1 MGGRENIRCTYCTTP
16 EQVQYKHGHIV
27 IIITELR
34 VHNLPLRPGLTS
46 LSTLSTLSTQP
57 PGHSHISLVSLIS
70 QHQPGSNF
78 HYCVPKVTFRNFATG
93 MEFLWNSPVSSDPL
107 ALQEMRDLIHME
119 RDVWSVGERQ
129 PDQLNKKVLQRL
141 QRNFDVWL
149 WDSQGWEKCQ
159 YCRKS
164 HSIPAAAVLH
174 QNNNHRKKILIQT
187 LIVTQDTGGNLVK
200 TGWK

>member
-70 QHQPGSNF
+70 QHQPGSHF
-78 HYCVPKVTFRNFATG
+78 HYCVPIVTF
-93 MEFLWNSPVSSDPL
+93 
-107 ALQEMRDLIHME
+107 
-119 RDVWSVGERQ
+119 
-129 PDQLNKKVLQRL
+129 
-141 QRNFDVWL
+141 
-149 WDSQGWEKCQ
+149 
-159 YCRKS
+159 
-164 HSIPAAAVLH
+164 
-174 QNNNHRKKILIQT
+174 
-187 LIVTQDTGGNLVK
+187 
-200 TGWK
+200 